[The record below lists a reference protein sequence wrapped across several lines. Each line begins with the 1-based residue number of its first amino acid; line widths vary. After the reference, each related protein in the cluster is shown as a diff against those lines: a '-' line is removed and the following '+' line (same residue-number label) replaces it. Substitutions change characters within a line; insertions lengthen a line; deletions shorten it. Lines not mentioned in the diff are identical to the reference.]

1 MPLSIPKAETRNRL
15 IRLMSE
21 ADHALL
27 APHMSRQRVSK
38 CQVLLDRDQSA
49 DLVWFPESGVSSLIT
64 ISPAGL
70 SAENGLF
77 GRDGFVPVPL
87 VLGSNR
93 GPQRAVVQVAGEC
106 QTVPVPEF
114 LRAIAASPDLHHL
127 LLRYTQTLRIQ
138 TAFTALSNAVH
149 HIDER
154 LARWLLMTH
163 DRLDGTELPLTHE
176 FLSTVLGVRRPSVTT
191 ALHVLEGKG
200 FIRSER
206 GCIIIRDRAALEQF
220 ARDSYGVP
228 EAEYE
233 RLIGPLR

>member
-1 MPLSIPKAETRNRL
+1 MSSIPYADTRNRL

-21 ADHALL
+21 ADRALL
-27 APHMSRQRVSK
+27 APHIVRQRVRK
-38 CQVLLDRDQSA
+38 GDILLERDKPADR
-49 DLVWFPESGVSSLIT
+49 VWFPESGICTIIT
-64 ISPAGL
+64 TSPAGL

-77 GRDGFVPVPL
+77 GRDGFVPAPV
-87 VLGSNR
+87 VMGTDR

-106 QTVPVPEF
+106 QTVPVTAFRE
-114 LRAIAASPDLHHL
+114 AISASSGLHHL

-149 HIDER
+149 QIDER

-163 DRLDGTELPLTHE
+163 DRLDGNELPVTHE
-176 FLSTVLGVRRPSVTT
+176 FLSVMLAVRRPSVTT
-191 ALHVLEGKG
+191 ALHMLEGEG
-200 FIRSER
+200 LVRSER
-206 GCIIIRDRAALEQF
+206 GCVVIRDRTGLENF